1 MKNNNAK
8 EKFIYCLEGNWSKN
22 PRSLQSIKPILELLC
37 NFSKV
42 KYIYHK
48 YTTKEEF
55 VKGLQ
60 KFTQK
65 RYDNYSVLYIAYH
78 GHKNRICFGKEYI
91 TLKEMANILEDKL
104 NGKIVHFGSCSTL
117 NTTTKNI
124 TDFIQRTGCEFI
136 SGYKKSVEYIDST
149 AFELIYFEVLQNCYS
164 FRKISRAIF
173 SKYSTLA
180 EKLKFAMY

>member
-42 KYIYHK
+42 KYI
-48 YTTKEEF
+48 
-55 VKGLQ
+55 
-60 KFTQK
+60 
-65 RYDNYSVLYIAYH
+65 
-78 GHKNRICFGKEYI
+78 
-91 TLKEMANILEDKL
+91 
-104 NGKIVHFGSCSTL
+104 
-117 NTTTKNI
+117 
-124 TDFIQRTGCEFI
+124 
-136 SGYKKSVEYIDST
+136 DST